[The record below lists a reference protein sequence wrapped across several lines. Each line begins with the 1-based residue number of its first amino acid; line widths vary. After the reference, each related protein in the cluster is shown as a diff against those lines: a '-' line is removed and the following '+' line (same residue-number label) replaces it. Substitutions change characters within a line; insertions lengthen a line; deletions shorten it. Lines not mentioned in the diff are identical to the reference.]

1 MNEES
6 YAAEQEKRACEE
18 LITALRKTLRN
29 ALMNDV
35 DWYKVLGITIYQ
47 TADFCRETRAAET
60 AELTAISLYALCLS
74 VFEDI
79 DQEKLKSFS
88 EQFSIEVEA
97 PPKIAGNEDKAAAI
111 ILGACEE
118 IFSDL
123 VGLKFSQ
130 KVTRH

>member
-1 MNEES
+1 MSEENH
-6 YAAEQEKRACEE
+6 AINQEKQACEE
-18 LITALRKTLRN
+18 LILALRKTLKN
-29 ALMNDV
+29 TLMDDV
-35 DWYKVLGITIYQ
+35 HWYRVLGITIYQ
-47 TADFCRETRAAET
+47 TANFCRKNCGAET

-74 VFEDI
+74 VFDNI
-79 DQEKLKSFS
+79 DHEKLRSFR

-97 PPKIAGNEDKAAAI
+97 PPEITGNEDDAAAI

>member
-1 MNEES
+1 MGTGMNK
-6 YAAEQEKRACEE
+6 EKLACEE
-18 LITALRKTLRN
+18 LMLALRKTLRT
-29 ALMNDV
+29 ALMD
-35 DWYKVLGITIYQ
+35 DLHWYKVLGITIYQ
-47 TADFCRETRAAET
+47 TADFCRENRGAET

-74 VFEDI
+74 VFDNI
-79 DQEKLKSFS
+79 DPDRLGSFR
-88 EQFSIEVEA
+88 EQFSIQVEA
-97 PPKIAGNEDKAAAI
+97 PQEITGNEDDAAAI